1 MDHLW
6 CCSLTDRRGLRM
18 IRLGKWMNPWR
29 IFLSLLF
36 LAVQTVGMLAMPT
49 ITANIIDYGV
59 AQGDI
64 DYIVRSGIIMLL
76 FTLLTI
82 GSAILNVYFSA
93 KESQGL
99 GHKIRQRIYSMVTY
113 FTNEELDRFGTST
126 LITRTTNDVMQI
138 QFVMMMVLRTMVLA
152 PFLMIG
158 AGIMAFTREPQL
170 AFVFLITMPLLFV
183 LLYIILRLT
192 SPIFKSMQKKTDRL
206 NKVFREGLTGIRV
219 IRAFNKDEYEKERF
233 DEANWDFAAT
243 SIKAFTR
250 MSFMMPSMVFV
261 ASITNIMITWF
272 GAQLISVGDMQV
284 GNLVAFMTYASQ
296 ILIGVMMVSM
306 VLFFLPRGQV
316 AAFRILEVLDT
327 ANIIVDPEKP
337 IKLDD
342 TKEVSLSFEGVNY
355 RYPGAE
361 KLALEDISFTLRK
374 GERLAV
380 IGGTGSG
387 KSTLSNLIPRLYDI
401 EAGSIKVNGI
411 DIRDVKQGDLRQ
423 IIGFAPQKAVLFS
436 GTIRDN
442 MRYGKEE
449 ATDEEIW
456 HALEVAQG
464 KDFVSDLPDG
474 LDSRVEHGGGNFSGG
489 QRQRLSIARALVTDA
504 DILVFDDSFSAL
516 DFKTDARLREALK
529 PETKDVA
536 VVIIAQRI
544 STVLDADQIIVLDK
558 GQIVGKGTH
567 NELKESNVVY
577 QEIMDSQMKGE
588 DI

>member
-1 MDHLW
+1 
-6 CCSLTDRRGLRM
+6 M
-18 IRLGKWMNPWR
+18 IRLGKWMNPKR

-36 LAVQTVGMLAMPT
+36 LAIQTVGMLAMPT

-59 AQGDI
+59 AEGDI

-99 GHKIRQRIYSMVTY
+99 GHTIRQRIYRIVTY

-170 AFVFLITMPLLFV
+170 AFVFLITMPLLFI

-219 IRAFNKDEYEKERF
+219 IRAFNKDDYEKERF

-261 ASITNIMITWF
+261 TSITSIMITWF

-316 AAFRILEVLDT
+316 AAFRVLEVLDT
-327 ANIIVDPEKP
+327 PNIIVDPDKAVA
-337 IKLDD
+337 LDD

-361 KLALEDISFTLRK
+361 KLALENIDFTLRK
-374 GERLAV
+374 GERLAI

-387 KSTLSNLIPRLYDI
+387 KTTLSNLIPRLYDI
-401 EAGSIKVNGI
+401 EDGSIKVNGI

-442 MRYGKEE
+442 MRYGKED

-464 KDFVSDLPDG
+464 KDFVSALPDG

-516 DFKTDARLREALK
+516 DFKTDAKLREALK
-529 PETKDVA
+529 PETEDVA

-544 STVLDADQIIVLDK
+544 STVVDADQIIVLDQ

-567 NELKESNVVY
+567 EELKETNAVY

-588 DI
+588 EI